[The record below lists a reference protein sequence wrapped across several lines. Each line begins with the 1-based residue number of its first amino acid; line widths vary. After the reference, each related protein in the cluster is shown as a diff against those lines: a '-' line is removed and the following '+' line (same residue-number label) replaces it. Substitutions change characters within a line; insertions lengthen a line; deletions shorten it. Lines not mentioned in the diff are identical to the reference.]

1 MIDEMFEQSGCSLG
15 SAKKYNLKAQIV
27 RGALHVNVWV
37 DARLWLRSNFRFDEA
52 ENASFRKFARMS
64 DADNKVLAYT
74 GCYARCVAPYMTSG
88 TDLSAT
94 LLVQLLDEQLALV
107 QAVGP
112 AGVSDAFVFRKRNRN
127 VEPEQEL
134 TLRAVEAVDES
145 GEVWMQW
152 RWKEKGFSRF
162 GGVERQDGLKGCMSP
177 LNPFALHAYPEGG
190 AHLWQGE
197 YMLEVSNNG
206 DLYLML
212 DEDWFP
218 QSGLKLRVKP

>member
-1 MIDEMFEQSGCSLG
+1 MIDEMFEQAGCMLG
-15 SAKKYNLKAQIV
+15 SVKKYNLKARIV

-37 DARLWLRSNFRFDEA
+37 DARLWLRNNFRFDEA

-64 DADNKVLAYT
+64 NADNKVLAYT
-74 GCYARCVAPYMTSG
+74 RCYAKCVAPYMTSG

-94 LLVQLLDEQLALV
+94 LFVQLLDEQLALI

-112 AGVSDAFVFRKRNRN
+112 AGISDAVVFRKRNRN

-134 TLRAVEAVDES
+134 ILRTVEAVDES
-145 GEVWMQW
+145 GEVWMRW

-162 GGVERQDGLKGCMSP
+162 GGVEQQDKGCLSP
-177 LNPFALHAYPEGG
+177 LNPFALHAYPEDGMP
-190 AHLWQGE
+190 LWQGE
-197 YMLEVSNNG
+197 YMLEVKNND

-218 QSGLKLRVKP
+218 ESGLKLRVKP